1 MKKIISFILAM
12 LLTVGLFANPLEKVT
27 SGEWE
32 FVSEEGPKSTWVKDD
47 VTMEY
52 FGVKDYH
59 YVSLKDDE
67 LFLVFEGEFKETKAA
82 NFELLHNRIPNI
94 KWMEVK
100 NGRLTGR
107 KLVKKTIAKAD
118 AEDTATGK
126 REGVHTAASR
136 ASEAKDDFEWE
147 EE

>member
-1 MKKIISFILAM
+1 MKRLSLVFIIFSLVF
-12 LLTVGLFANPLEKVT
+12 GLFANPLEKVT

-32 FVSEEGPKSTWVKDD
+32 FVSEEGPKSTWVKDG

-52 FGVKDYH
+52 FGQKDYH
-59 YVSLKDDE
+59 YVSLIDDE
-67 LFLVFEGEFKETKAA
+67 MIIYFEGDFKETKAA
-82 NFELLHNRIPNI
+82 NFELLHNRIPNVEW
-94 KWMEVK
+94 KEAK
-100 NGRLTGR
+100 KATEEKH